1 MIKDLDCEETVSKP
15 RRQLDDEGRADEYRR
30 TILKLNTLTG
40 LKLHLSKQ
48 LSVRKARRL

>member
-1 MIKDLDCEETVSKP
+1 MIKDLDCEEKFT